1 MGYVCRCDGEHVTS
15 RAGRRRVATGRSGRS
30 TVRVGVGGPDAAL
43 TEGLPDGVQH
53 ASGVRTAEEPTV
65 RMRPLA
71 LWTVVVSRWPTLGD
85 HLPRERRA
93 LCARQFRELRHLF
106 LLPSI
111 SFFR

>member
-1 MGYVCRCDGEHVTS
+1 MTENTLRLERADGVWQL
-15 RAGRRRVATGRSGRS
+15 AGPNAVR
-30 TVRVGVGGPDAAL
+30 VRVGVGGPDAAL

-111 SFFR
+111 SYFR